1 MILKFFSFTCLPFL
15 VIFCSVLQLILV
27 LYIYYTVLHNDMTII
42 IYDLCNI
49 PYLYLIH
56 CNFKAHEF
64 APRIA
69 IELTHFLSLSVILY
83 LAVSVSV
90 STPSTNNLTT

>member
-15 VIFCSVLQLILV
+15 VIFCFVLQLILV
-27 LYIYYTVLHNDMTII
+27 LYIYYTVLHSDMTII

-69 IELTHFLSLSVILY
+69 IELTHSLSLSLSYSISLS
-83 LAVSVSV
+83 LSLSLLLL
-90 STPSTNNLTT
+90 LTI